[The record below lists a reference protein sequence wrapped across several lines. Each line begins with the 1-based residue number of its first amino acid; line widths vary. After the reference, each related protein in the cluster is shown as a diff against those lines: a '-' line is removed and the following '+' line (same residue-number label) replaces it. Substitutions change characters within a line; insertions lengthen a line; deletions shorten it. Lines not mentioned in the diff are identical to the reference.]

1 MSGRDTMKIAKWLCL
16 GMLCVHLTWAADN
29 NKLFRYD
36 SSQRL
41 NISENSSEIH
51 ETGVVHDI
59 SFDDVA
65 GQRMNAYLVVPQGKG
80 PFAAVLYVH
89 WLGDPKTS
97 NRTQFLKEAEGM
109 AQHGAIALL
118 VDMPWSV
125 SGWFA
130 NRKLADDYEF
140 SIRQLQNLRRSL
152 DVLLQRP
159 DVDRKRVAYVGHDFG
174 ATYGAML
181 IGVDARVRYA
191 VLIAATPTL
200 SDWFLLGAKIQGGE
214 RQAYI
219 EKMAPLDPTNFIGKT
234 KSVPV
239 LLQFATIDKFIA
251 KDKAELFANSAS
263 EPKEFRWYETGHE
276 MNAQAATERAA
287 WLEAQLKLT
296 PPVSGN

>member
-1 MSGRDTMKIAKWLCL
+1 MKIAKWLYL
-16 GMLCVHLTWAADN
+16 GLLCVHLTWAADN

-41 NISENSSEIH
+41 NISENSSEVHGTI
-51 ETGVVHDI
+51 VVHDI

-89 WLGDPKTS
+89 WLGDPETS
-97 NRTQFLKEAEGM
+97 NRTQFLKEAEDL
-109 AQHGAIALL
+109 AQHGAVALL

-125 SGWFA
+125 SGWFT

-140 SIRQLQNLRRSL
+140 SVRQVQNLRRSV

-174 ATYGAML
+174 ATYGAIL
-181 IGVDARVRYA
+181 IGVDARIRYA
-191 VLIAATPTL
+191 VLIAATPIL
-200 SDWFLLGAKIQGGE
+200 SDWFLLGAKIQGDE

-219 EKMAPLDPTNFIGKT
+219 QKMAPLDPTNFIGKV

-239 LLQFATIDKFIA
+239 LLQFATTDKFISR
-251 KDKAELFANSAS
+251 DKAELFVRSAS
-263 EPKEFRWYETGHE
+263 EPKEFHWYEAGHE

-287 WLEAQLKLT
+287 WLEMQLKLASSS
-296 PPVSGN
+296 SGN